1 MIPQLDLL
9 LQLNLTFFTCRGG
22 QPPLNPVTYSTP
34 SLPSCKSFSILYFN
48 CRSLLPK
55 IDELAALCSAE
66 NPDSVCLVETW
77 LGCDITDNEVL
88 VPNYSIVRLDRNR
101 HGGGVAMYIHNSV
114 GYNVLLCGP
123 AGLELVV
130 ALFRNRFKL
139 CLSVFYRPPSSP
151 PSIFDTLCNSLLSV
165 HHTNFVIL

>member
-1 MIPQLDLL
+1 M
-9 LQLNLTFFTCRGG
+9 
-22 QPPLNPVTYSTP
+22 NPVTYSTP
-34 SLPSCKSFSILYFN
+34 SLPICKSFSILYFN

-55 IDELAALCSAE
+55 IDELSALCSAE
-66 NPDSVCLVETW
+66 NPDIVCLVETW

-123 AGLELVV
+123 AGLELLVV

-139 CLSVFYRPPSSP
+139 CLSVFYRLPFIIPA
-151 PSIFDTLCNSLLSV
+151 FY
-165 HHTNFVIL
+165 F

>member
-1 MIPQLDLL
+1 M
-9 LQLNLTFFTCRGG
+9 
-22 QPPLNPVTYSTP
+22 
-34 SLPSCKSFSILYFN
+34 
-48 CRSLLPK
+48 LPK

-66 NPDSVCLVETW
+66 NPDVVCLVETW
-77 LGCDITDNEVL
+77 LGHDITDNEVL

-123 AGLELVV
+123 AGLELLVV

-139 CLSVFYRPPSSP
+139 C
-151 PSIFDTLCNSLLSV
+151 SIDPHHPHLLFLILFVTLCFLYTIPIFL
-165 HHTNFVIL
+165 IL